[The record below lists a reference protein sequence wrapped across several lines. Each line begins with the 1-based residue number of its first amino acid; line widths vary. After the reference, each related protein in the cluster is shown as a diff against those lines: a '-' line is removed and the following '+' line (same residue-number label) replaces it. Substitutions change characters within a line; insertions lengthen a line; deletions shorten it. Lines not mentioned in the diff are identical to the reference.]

1 MLRRELLSIL
11 GQAAAV
17 SVLAPLSPEERL
29 GWGRRL
35 HASLIEQPGSMAAL
49 DRART
54 ALVAELADLILPRT
68 DTPGANDVRVVE
80 FIDRILAFWDTAEER
95 DRFLAG
101 LDAIQARAGSGG
113 LAALSPEQQTGLL
126 SALDHSANP
135 ASGSAEEAW
144 ARLKSMVVYGYFTSK
159 EVQETVL
166 RTVILP
172 GRYDG
177 CVPVGG

>member
-17 SVLAPLSPEERL
+17 TVLAPLSPEERL

-35 HASLIEQPGSMAAL
+35 HASLVDHPGMAAL
-49 DRART
+49 DRARS

-113 LAALSPEQQTGLL
+113 LAALSPEQQATLL
-126 SALDHSANP
+126 GTLDNSEDP
-135 ASGSAEEAW
+135 AGGSAEEAW
-144 ARLKSMVVYGYFTSK
+144 ARVKSMVVYGYFTSK
-159 EVQETVL
+159 EVQQTVL
-166 RTVILP
+166 KTVILP

-177 CVPVGG
+177 CVPAGG

>member
-35 HASLIEQPGSMAAL
+35 HASLVEHPGMVAL
-49 DRART
+49 DRARS

-101 LDAIQARAGSGG
+101 LDAIQARVGSGG
-113 LAALSPEQQTGLL
+113 LAALSPEQQNGLL
-126 SALDHSANP
+126 TPLDQSENP
-135 ASGSAEEAW
+135 ATGSAEEAW

-166 RTVILP
+166 KTVILP

-177 CVPVGG
+177 CVPAGG

>member
-17 SVLAPLSPEERL
+17 SVLAPLAPEERL

-35 HASLIEQPGSMAAL
+35 HASLVEHPGMVAL
-49 DRART
+49 DRARS

-80 FIDRILAFWDTAEER
+80 FIDRILGFWDTAGER

-101 LDAIQARAGSGG
+101 LDAIQARAGSGS
-113 LAALSPEQQTGLL
+113 LAALSPDQQTTLL
-126 SALDHSANP
+126 SSLDKAENP
-135 ASGSAEEAW
+135 AGGSAEEAW

-159 EVQETVL
+159 EVQQTVL
-166 RTVILP
+166 KTVILP

-177 CVPVGG
+177 CVPAGG